1 MSKAVAKVAETEV
14 STEVTAFDISMFED
28 DAGKGMENLGTE
40 DLALPFLK
48 VLSGNNSELDTHE
61 TARKGDIYNSVTGVA
76 YKGKEGVRV
85 IPCSYQRRFIQWAPR
100 GEGSGGPVAIYEPGQ
115 TRPEAVRDFDK
126 NGDNKDYLTD
136 GSGHYIEETAQH
148 FVLLINEDDSIE
160 TALIAM
166 KSTQLKKS
174 RKWNSMMMSR
184 SIKGKNGP
192 FTPPRWSHVYHMKT
206 VPEGNSKG
214 DWHGWEM
221 SLEGPVTDANVYN
234 RGKAFA
240 ESISS
245 GDVVV
250 KHTEEGNSD
259 SKPAPAGG
267 EVLKDEIP
275 F

>member
-148 FVLLINEDDSIE
+148 FVLLINEDGSIE

-250 KHTEEGNSD
+250 KHTEEGSND

>member
-1 MSKAVAKVAETEV
+1 MSKAVAKTSKTEV
-14 STEVTAFDISMFED
+14 ATFDISMFEA
-28 DAGKGMENLGTE
+28 DANKGMENLGTE

-48 VLSGNNSELDTHE
+48 VLSGNNVELDTHE
-61 TARKGDIYNSVTGVA
+61 TARKGDIYNTVTGVA
-76 YKGKEGVRV
+76 YKGKEGIKV
-85 IPCSYQRRFIQWAPR
+85 IPCAYQRRFIQWAVR

-115 TRPEAVRDFDK
+115 TRPETERSLE
-126 NGDNKDYLTD
+126 DNKEYITD

-148 FVLLINEDDSIE
+148 FVLLINEDGAIE

-184 SIKGKNGP
+184 SVKGQNGP
-192 FTPPRWSHVYHMKT
+192 FTPPRWSHVYRMKT

-221 SLEGPVTDANVYN
+221 SIEGPVTDAGIYN
-234 RGKAFA
+234 RGKSFA
-240 ESISS
+240 ESISA

-250 KHTEEGNSD
+250 KHTEDDGSSVKESD
-259 SKPAPAGG
+259 SDPVK
-267 EVLKDEIP
+267 EDEIP

>member
-1 MSKAVAKVAETEV
+1 MSKAVAKTSKTEV
-14 STEVTAFDISMFED
+14 ATFDISMFEA
-28 DAGKGMENLGTE
+28 DANKGMENLGTE

-48 VLSGNNSELDTHE
+48 VLSGNAPELDTHE

-76 YKGKEGVRV
+76 YKGKEGVKV
-85 IPCSYQRRFIQWAPR
+85 IPCAYQRRFIQWAPR

-115 TRPEAVRDFDK
+115 TRPETDRDFDK
-126 NGDNKDYLTD
+126 HGDNKDWLTD

-148 FVLLINEDDSIE
+148 FVLLINEDGAIE

-184 SIKGKNGP
+184 SVKGQNGP

-206 VPEGNSKG
+206 VAEGNAKG

-221 SLEGPVTDANVYN
+221 SVEGPVTDAGIYS
-234 RGKAFA
+234 RGKSFA
-240 ESISS
+240 ESISA

-250 KHTEEGNSD
+250 KHTEDDGSSVKQNDSD
-259 SKPAPAGG
+259 PIKN
-267 EVLKDEIP
+267 DEIP

>member
-85 IPCSYQRRFIQWAPR
+85 IPCAYQRRFIQWAPR

-115 TRPEAVRDFDK
+115 PRPEAVRDFDK
-126 NGDNKDYLTD
+126 NGDNKDWLTD

-148 FVLLINEDDSIE
+148 FVLLINEDGSIE

-221 SLEGPVTDANVYN
+221 SLEGPVTDANVYS

-250 KHTEEGNSD
+250 KHTEESNSD

>member
-115 TRPEAVRDFDK
+115 PRPEAVRDFDK

-250 KHTEEGNSD
+250 KHTEEGNND

>member
-115 TRPEAVRDFDK
+115 PRPEAVRDFDK